1 MSVEKTVHARSGW
14 PMLAL
19 LLAVVALCV
28 ALIVTGATMA
38 PPDDAP
44 ITTATQTL
52 GIALL
57 VAGIVAVCVAPVLL
71 LMGFFTIQPNQARVL
86 ILFGDYKGTVRDEG
100 FHWANP
106 FYSRNAGSTV
116 DVATGKPIA
125 KSTKV
130 SLRART
136 YNGEHLKVND
146 KCGNPIE
153 IADVIVWRV
162 ENTAKALFDVDDY
175 NTYVHTQSETAL
187 RHVATTYAYDQMPG
201 EPEGEI
207 TLRSNIEEVSEAL
220 KEELAVRLEKAG
232 VVIDDARLTHL
243 AYAPEIAQAMLRR
256 QQAEAVIAAR
266 EKIVQ
271 GAVSMVDM
279 ALAELSAKNVVDL
292 DDERKAAMV
301 SNLMVVLCGESDAQP
316 VLNTGTLYQEEGT
329 LRRGATRR
337 AAASVASYG
346 EAKTVSPAHR
356 FGGVGRHRTVGRRRF
371 AQRERPGGVHPAPGA
386 QGRGASR
393 TTAGSP
399 GIRTHGRRRS
409 ARVIGRFRSFGQ
421 EGGRL
426 PALWRSTTSF
436 SRAGRGGCAGTLH
449 AAGRQ
454 PPCGCARAP
463 GWALSS
469 MRYQLLLLRL
479 ADGGGWAR
487 SNAPFDRSSRSG
499 SRRAARQLDELSS
512 FR

>member
-1 MSVEKTVHARSGW
+1 MSVQENARANGGASVEKTVHVKSGW
-14 PMLAL
+14 PILFLAL
-19 LLAVVALCV
+19 VLAVVCV
-28 ALIVTGATMA
+28 ACIVVGATMM
-38 PPDDAP
+38 PPDDMP
-44 ITTATQTL
+44 ITTGAQTL
-52 GIALL
+52 GVVLL
-57 VAGIVAVCVAPVLL
+57 VVGIVVLCVGPLLL

-106 FYSRNAGSTV
+106 FYSRSAGATV
-116 DVATGKPIA
+116 DIKTSKSAA
-125 KSTKV
+125 LSTKM

-136 YNGEHLKVND
+136 YNGDHLKVND

-175 NTYVHTQSETAL
+175 NSYVHTQSETAL

-256 QQAEAVIAAR
+256 QQADAVIAAR

-271 GAVSMVDM
+271 GAVGMVDM

-316 VLNTGTLYQEEGT
+316 VLNTGTLYQ
-329 LRRGATRR
+329 
-337 AAASVASYG
+337 
-346 EAKTVSPAHR
+346 
-356 FGGVGRHRTVGRRRF
+356 
-371 AQRERPGGVHPAPGA
+371 
-386 QGRGASR
+386 
-393 TTAGSP
+393 
-399 GIRTHGRRRS
+399 
-409 ARVIGRFRSFGQ
+409 
-421 EGGRL
+421 
-426 PALWRSTTSF
+426 
-436 SRAGRGGCAGTLH
+436 
-449 AAGRQ
+449 
-454 PPCGCARAP
+454 
-463 GWALSS
+463 
-469 MRYQLLLLRL
+469 
-479 ADGGGWAR
+479 
-487 SNAPFDRSSRSG
+487 
-499 SRRAARQLDELSS
+499 
-512 FR
+512 

>member
-1 MSVEKTVHARSGW
+1 
-14 PMLAL
+14 MLAL

-71 LMGFFTIQPNQARVL
+71 LMGFFTS
-86 ILFGDYKGTVRDEG
+86 
-100 FHWANP
+100 
-106 FYSRNAGSTV
+106 SRTRRACSSCSATTRAPCATKVSTGPTRSTPANAGSTV

-271 GAVSMVDM
+271 GAVEHGGHGAGRAVG
-279 ALAELSAKNVVDL
+279 E
-292 DDERKAAMV
+292 ERGR
-301 SNLMVVLCGESDAQP
+301 LGRRAQGRHGVEP
-316 VLNTGTLYQEEGT
+316 HGGA
-329 LRRGATRR
+329 LRRVRR
-337 AAASVASYG
+337 AARAEHGNAV
-346 EAKTVSPAHR
+346 P
-356 FGGVGRHRTVGRRRF
+356 VGRNAAARRHAPVPQLRWQAMAKRKQYPLRIDSEVWAGIERWAADDLRSVNAQVEFILRRALKDAGPPQGRRRP
-371 AQRERPGGVHPAPGA
+371 AAGHPGRTGDEEAR
-386 QGRGASR
+386 RG
-393 TTAGSP
+393 
-399 GIRTHGRRRS
+399 
-409 ARVIGRFRSFGQ
+409 VIGRGRMSVTFGQ
-421 EGGRL
+421 EKGRAVT
-426 PALWRSTTSF
+426 PAPHSRSTTSSSF
-436 SRAGRGGCAGTLH
+436 FARRSAGGVV
-449 AAGRQ
+449 
-454 PPCGCARAP
+454 PEPCTRPSLVSSFLRLRSSGMGLSA
-463 GWALSS
+463 SS
-469 MRYQLLLLRL
+469 MR
-479 ADGGGWAR
+479 
-487 SNAPFDRSSRSG
+487 
-499 SRRAARQLDELSS
+499 
-512 FR
+512 

>member
-1 MSVEKTVHARSGW
+1 M
-14 PMLAL
+14 
-19 LLAVVALCV
+19 
-28 ALIVTGATMA
+28 
-38 PPDDAP
+38 
-44 ITTATQTL
+44 
-52 GIALL
+52 LL
-57 VAGIVAVCVAPVLL
+57 VVGIVGVCVVPLLL

-106 FYSRNAGSTV
+106 FLSRSAGTTV
-116 DVATGKPIA
+116 DAESGKNVPI
-125 KSTKV
+125 STKV

-201 EPEGEI
+201 AEDDEI
-207 TLRSNIEEVSEAL
+207 TLRSNIEEVSAAL

-256 QQAEAVIAAR
+256 QQADAVIAAR

-271 GAVSMVDM
+271 GAVGMVEM
-279 ALAELSAKNVVDL
+279 ALSELSAKNVVDL

-316 VLNTGTLYQEEGT
+316 VLNTGTLYQ
-329 LRRGATRR
+329 
-337 AAASVASYG
+337 
-346 EAKTVSPAHR
+346 
-356 FGGVGRHRTVGRRRF
+356 
-371 AQRERPGGVHPAPGA
+371 
-386 QGRGASR
+386 
-393 TTAGSP
+393 
-399 GIRTHGRRRS
+399 
-409 ARVIGRFRSFGQ
+409 
-421 EGGRL
+421 
-426 PALWRSTTSF
+426 
-436 SRAGRGGCAGTLH
+436 
-449 AAGRQ
+449 
-454 PPCGCARAP
+454 
-463 GWALSS
+463 
-469 MRYQLLLLRL
+469 
-479 ADGGGWAR
+479 
-487 SNAPFDRSSRSG
+487 
-499 SRRAARQLDELSS
+499 
-512 FR
+512 

>member
-1 MSVEKTVHARSGW
+1 MSADKSVRAPGEMSVEKSVHVRSGW

-19 LLAVVALCV
+19 TLVLTAAFVAV
-28 ALIVTGATMA
+28 IVVGATMM
-38 PPDDAP
+38 PSEDQPLV
-44 ITTATQTL
+44 TATEVF
-52 GIALL
+52 GVVLL
-57 VAGIVAVCVAPVLL
+57 VVGIIGVCTVPLLL
-71 LMGFFTIQPNQARVL
+71 LMGLFTIQPNQARVL

-106 FYSRNAGSTV
+106 FLSRSAGATI
-116 DVATGKPIA
+116 DARTGKTTPI
-125 KSTKV
+125 STKV

-175 NTYVHTQSETAL
+175 NSYVHTQSETAL

-207 TLRSNIEEVSEAL
+207 TLRSNIEEVSQAL

-256 QQAEAVIAAR
+256 QQADAVIAAR

-271 GAVSMVDM
+271 GAVGMVEM
-279 ALAELSAKNVVDL
+279 ALTELSAKNVVDL

-316 VLNTGTLYQEEGT
+316 VLNTGTLYQ
-329 LRRGATRR
+329 
-337 AAASVASYG
+337 
-346 EAKTVSPAHR
+346 
-356 FGGVGRHRTVGRRRF
+356 
-371 AQRERPGGVHPAPGA
+371 
-386 QGRGASR
+386 
-393 TTAGSP
+393 
-399 GIRTHGRRRS
+399 
-409 ARVIGRFRSFGQ
+409 
-421 EGGRL
+421 
-426 PALWRSTTSF
+426 
-436 SRAGRGGCAGTLH
+436 
-449 AAGRQ
+449 
-454 PPCGCARAP
+454 
-463 GWALSS
+463 
-469 MRYQLLLLRL
+469 
-479 ADGGGWAR
+479 
-487 SNAPFDRSSRSG
+487 
-499 SRRAARQLDELSS
+499 
-512 FR
+512 

>member
-1 MSVEKTVHARSGW
+1 
-14 PMLAL
+14 MLAL

-57 VAGIVAVCVAPVLL
+57 VAGIVAPVLL

-201 EPEGEI
+201 EPEDEI

-220 KEELAVRLEKAG
+220 KEELAVR
-232 VVIDDARLTHL
+232 L

-316 VLNTGTLYQEEGT
+316 VLNTGTLYQ
-329 LRRGATRR
+329 
-337 AAASVASYG
+337 
-346 EAKTVSPAHR
+346 
-356 FGGVGRHRTVGRRRF
+356 
-371 AQRERPGGVHPAPGA
+371 
-386 QGRGASR
+386 
-393 TTAGSP
+393 
-399 GIRTHGRRRS
+399 
-409 ARVIGRFRSFGQ
+409 
-421 EGGRL
+421 
-426 PALWRSTTSF
+426 
-436 SRAGRGGCAGTLH
+436 
-449 AAGRQ
+449 
-454 PPCGCARAP
+454 
-463 GWALSS
+463 
-469 MRYQLLLLRL
+469 
-479 ADGGGWAR
+479 
-487 SNAPFDRSSRSG
+487 
-499 SRRAARQLDELSS
+499 
-512 FR
+512 

>member
-1 MSVEKTVHARSGW
+1 MSAEKTARAAGGASAEKTVHAKSGW
-14 PMLAL
+14 PMLL
-19 LLAVVALCV
+19 LVIVLAAAC
-28 ALIVTGATMA
+28 
-38 PPDDAP
+38 
-44 ITTATQTL
+44 
-52 GIALL
+52 
-57 VAGIVAVCVAPVLL
+57 VAGIVAGAMMLPPEDVPITTGAQTFGLVLMVVSIVAVCVGPLL
-71 LMGFFTIQPNQARVL
+71 LFMGFFTIQPNQARVL

-106 FYSRNAGSTV
+106 FLSRSAGTTI
-116 DVATGKPIA
+116 DARTGKTTP

-175 NTYVHTQSETAL
+175 NSYVHTQSETAL

-201 EPEGEI
+201 EPDGEI
-207 TLRSNIEEVSEAL
+207 TLRSNIEEVSAAL

-256 QQAEAVIAAR
+256 QQADAVIAAR

-271 GAVSMVDM
+271 GAVGMVEM

-316 VLNTGTLYQEEGT
+316 VLNTGTLYQ
-329 LRRGATRR
+329 
-337 AAASVASYG
+337 
-346 EAKTVSPAHR
+346 
-356 FGGVGRHRTVGRRRF
+356 
-371 AQRERPGGVHPAPGA
+371 
-386 QGRGASR
+386 
-393 TTAGSP
+393 
-399 GIRTHGRRRS
+399 
-409 ARVIGRFRSFGQ
+409 
-421 EGGRL
+421 
-426 PALWRSTTSF
+426 
-436 SRAGRGGCAGTLH
+436 
-449 AAGRQ
+449 
-454 PPCGCARAP
+454 
-463 GWALSS
+463 
-469 MRYQLLLLRL
+469 
-479 ADGGGWAR
+479 
-487 SNAPFDRSSRSG
+487 
-499 SRRAARQLDELSS
+499 
-512 FR
+512 